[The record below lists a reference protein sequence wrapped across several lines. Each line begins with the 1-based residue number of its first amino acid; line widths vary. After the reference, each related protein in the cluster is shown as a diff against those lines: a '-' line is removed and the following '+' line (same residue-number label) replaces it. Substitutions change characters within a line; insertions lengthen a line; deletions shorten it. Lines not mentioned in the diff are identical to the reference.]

1 MCAAHGE
8 TAWPAEE
15 DQHPTTM
22 YSALLLLRS
31 TKLGRYPRRLASS
44 TSGLRIPEPTG
55 NRVDFR
61 RELQTTDRPR
71 RAATFSERSQLKY
84 ARRLVVK
91 LGSAVIT
98 REDEHGLALG
108 RLASIVEQVAE
119 CQNEGRECIMVTSG
133 AVAFGKQKLTQELLM
148 SLSMRET
155 LSPADHTREHAGTLL
170 EPRAA
175 AAVGQ
180 SGLMSL
186 YDAMFAQYG
195 VKLAQVLVTKPDFYN
210 EETRKNLFSTLSELI
225 SLNIVPI
232 INTNDAV
239 SPPPHVDEEVA
250 GGGGRRGISIKDNDS
265 LAAMLAAEVQ
275 ADLLILMSDVNG
287 IYNLPPW
294 QDGAKMLHTFSSDL
308 RGTIKF
314 GKKSK
319 VGTGGMDSKVNAALW
334 ALDRG
339 VSVVICN
346 GMQEKA
352 VKNILSGRKIGTFF
366 TETTGSTTPVEVVA
380 ENARVGSR
388 ALQALRPEERATCIN
403 VLADLLESRQGQILE
418 ANAKD
423 LDAAE
428 KSGLAKALLSRLS
441 LTPAKLKSLS
451 TGLRQIAADSLT
463 NVGRVVRRTKL
474 AEGLELKQITVPIG
488 VLLVIFES
496 RPDSLPQVAALA
508 MSSANGLLLKGGKEA
523 AHSNKYLIDLVKEA
537 LNTVGASGA
546 ISLVSTREDVGDLL
560 SMEKHIDLIIPRGS
574 SELVRTIQDQSK
586 HIPVLGH
593 AEGICHVYVDK
604 EANLPKAM
612 RIIRDA
618 KCDYPAACN
627 AMETLLIHQSHMHDT
642 FFTDVCNMLQ
652 KEGVKINSGPKLR
665 ELLTFGPPAA
675 QSMRTEYG
683 ALECTIEVVSDLDD
697 AINHI
702 HKYGSGHT
710 DVIVTEDNKRAAHF
724 QREVDSA
731 CVFHNAS
738 TRFADGY
745 RFGLGAEVGISTA
758 RIHARGPVGVDGLL
772 TTKWV
777 LHGDGDTASDFAEG
791 GSKVWLHQSLP
802 LNESA

>member
-1 MCAAHGE
+1 
-8 TAWPAEE
+8 
-15 DQHPTTM
+15 M
-22 YSALLLLRS
+22 Y
-31 TKLGRYPRRLASS
+31 TKLLTRCSRTSHLSQTRLVYASS
-44 TSGLRIPEPTG
+44 WAWMPRNQSTHPMELR
-55 NRVDFR
+55 RQV
-61 RELQTTDRPR
+61 QTTEKSRQQT
-71 RAATFSERSQLKY
+71 TFTDRSQFKY

-91 LGSAVIT
+91 LGSAIIT

-119 CQNEGRECIMVTSG
+119 CQIEGRECVMVTSG

-155 LSPADHTREHAGTLL
+155 LSPLDHSREHVGNFL

-210 EETRKNLFSTLSELI
+210 EETRKNLISTLSELI

-239 SPPPHVDEEVA
+239 SPPLPVDEEVA
-250 GGGGRRGISIKDNDS
+250 GSGGRKGISIKDNDS

-275 ADLLILMSDVNG
+275 ADLLILMSDVDG

-294 QDGAKMLHTFSSDL
+294 QDGAKLLHTFSSDL
-308 RGTIKF
+308 RETIKF
-314 GKKSK
+314 GEKSK
-319 VGTGGMDSKVNAALW
+319 VGTGGMDSKVTAALW

-339 VSVVICN
+339 ISVVICN
-346 GMQEKA
+346 GAQEKA
-352 VKNILSGRKIGTFF
+352 IKDILSGKKIGTFF
-366 TETTGSTTPVEVVA
+366 TQTPIASTPIEIVA

-388 ALQALRPEERATCIN
+388 MLQSLKPEERADCIRT
-403 VLADLLESRQGQILE
+403 LANLLENKQRDILAE
-418 ANAKD
+418 NSKD
-423 LDAAE
+423 LEEAS
-428 KSGLAKALLSRLS
+428 KSGLAKPLLSRLS
-441 LTPAKLKSLS
+441 LNPSKLKSLS
-451 TGLRQIAADSLT
+451 SGLRQIADSSLM
-463 NVGRVVRRTKL
+463 NVGRVLRRTKI

-508 MSSANGLLLKGGKEA
+508 MASANGLLLKGGKEA
-523 AHSNKYLIDLVKEA
+523 ICSNRCLIELVKEA
-537 LNTVGASGA
+537 LNPFGASNA
-546 ISLVSTREDVGDLL
+546 ISLVSTREEVSDLL
-560 SMEKHIDLIIPRGS
+560 SMDKHIDLVIPRGS
-574 SELVRTIQDQSK
+574 SEMVRTIQNQSK

-604 EANLPKAM
+604 NADLQKALK
-612 RIIRDA
+612 IIRDS

-627 AMETLLIHQSHMHDT
+627 AMETLLIHDSLMEGNFFQEVCHM
-642 FFTDVCNMLQ
+642 LR
-652 KEGVKINSGPKLR
+652 KEGVKINAGPRLR
-665 ELLTFGPPAA
+665 EQLTFGPPTAK
-675 QSMRTEYG
+675 SMKIEYG
-683 ALECTIEVVSDLDD
+683 SLECTIEIVPDIDE

-702 HKYGSGHT
+702 HKYGSYHT
-710 DVIVTEDNKRAAHF
+710 DVIVTEDPSRAKHF

-738 TRFADGY
+738 SRFADGY

-772 TTKWV
+772 TTKWI
-777 LHGDGDTASDFAEG
+777 LTGDGHTVQDFSENG
-791 GSKVWLHQSLP
+791 GLTYLHQNLSID
-802 LNESA
+802 

>member
-1 MCAAHGE
+1 
-8 TAWPAEE
+8 
-15 DQHPTTM
+15 M
-22 YSALLLLRS
+22 YSILLLTRSVRFGQSSRRFVSSFMKLRLS
-31 TKLGRYPRRLASS
+31 QLTNTRAPQTYA
-44 TSGLRIPEPTG
+44 
-55 NRVDFR
+55 R
-61 RELQTTDRPR
+61 RELQTTVRPR
-71 RAATFSERSQLKY
+71 RQQTFAERNELKY
-84 ARRLVVK
+84 ARRLVIK

-119 CQNEGRECIMVTSG
+119 CQIDGRECIMVTSG

-148 SLSMRET
+148 SMSMRET
-155 LSPADHTREHAGTLL
+155 LSPTDHTREHAGTML

-195 VKLAQVLVTKPDFYN
+195 VKIAQVLVTKPDFYN

-239 SPPPHVDEEVA
+239 SPPPDVDEEVA

-275 ADLLILMSDVNG
+275 ADLLVLMSDVDG

-294 QDGAKMLHTFSSDL
+294 QDGARMLHTFSSDL
-308 RGTIKF
+308 RNTIKF
-314 GKKSK
+314 GEKSK
-319 VGTGGMDSKVNAALW
+319 VGTGGMSSKVNAALW
-334 ALDRG
+334 AMDRG
-339 VSVVICN
+339 VAVVICN
-346 GMQEKA
+346 GTQEKA
-352 VKNILSGRKIGTFF
+352 IKSIMSGRKIGTFF
-366 TETTGSTTPVEVVA
+366 TQAAGSSTPVEVVA

-388 ALQALRPEERATCIN
+388 TLQALRPEERAECIKT
-403 VLADLLESRQGQILE
+403 LADLLETRQSEILA
-418 ANAKD
+418 ANSMD
-423 LDAAE
+423 LDAAN
-428 KSGLAKALLSRLS
+428 KNLAKALLSRLS

-451 TGLRQIAADSLT
+451 SGLRQIADDSLT
-463 NVGRVVRRTKL
+463 NVGRVIRKTRL
-474 AEGLELKQITVPIG
+474 AEDLELQQITVPIG

-523 AHSNKYLIDLVKEA
+523 AHSNKYLMTLVKEA
-537 LNTVGASGA
+537 LDKFGAANA
-546 ISLVSTREDVGDLL
+546 ISLVSTREDVSDLL

-574 SELVRTIQDQSK
+574 SELVRTIQEQSK

-593 AEGICHVYVDK
+593 AEGICHVYID
-604 EANLPKAM
+604 
-612 RIIRDA
+612 RDA
-618 KCDYPAACN
+618 DLTKALKIIKDSKCDYPAACN
-627 AMETLLIHQSHMHDT
+627 AMETLLIHESLMNNS
-642 FFTDVCNMLQ
+642 FFSDVCSMLH

-665 ELLTFGPPAA
+665 KLLTFGPPAA
-675 QSMRTEYG
+675 KSMRTEYG
-683 ALECTIEVVSDLDD
+683 ALECTIEVVSDVDD

-702 HKYGSGHT
+702 YKYGSSHT
-710 DVIVTEDNKRAAHF
+710 DVIVTEHVNTATHF

-777 LHGDGDTASDFAEG
+777 LKGDGHAVADFAEG
-791 GSKVWLHQSLP
+791 GSRTWLHQPLP
-802 LNESA
+802 LTESA

>member
-1 MCAAHGE
+1 
-8 TAWPAEE
+8 
-15 DQHPTTM
+15 M
-22 YSALLLLRS
+22 YSILLLAS
-31 TKLGRYPRRLASS
+31 TARYGHLSRRLSSSFAKLRLSQLTMVKDASQRYARRQLQ
-44 TSGLRIPEPTG
+44 TSERPRSQQTFTE
-55 NRVDFR
+55 RS
-61 RELQTTDRPR
+61 ELQ
-71 RAATFSERSQLKY
+71 Y
-84 ARRLVVK
+84 ARRLVIK

-119 CQNEGRECIMVTSG
+119 CQIDGRECIMVTSG

-148 SLSMRET
+148 SMSMRET
-155 LSPADHTREHAGTLL
+155 LSPTDHTREHAGTML

-195 VKLAQVLVTKPDFYN
+195 VKIAQVLVTKPDFYN

-239 SPPPHVDEEVA
+239 SQPPDIDDEVA
-250 GGGGRRGISIKDNDS
+250 GGRRGISIKDNDS
-265 LAAMLAAEVQ
+265 LAAMLAAEIQ
-275 ADLLILMSDVNG
+275 ADLLVLMTDVDG

-294 QDGAKMLHTFSSDL
+294 QDGAKMLHTFSSDH
-308 RGTIKF
+308 RSTIKF
-314 GKKSK
+314 GEKSK
-319 VGTGGMDSKVNAALW
+319 VGTGGMSSKVNAALW
-334 ALDRG
+334 AMDRG
-339 VSVVICN
+339 VAVVICK
-346 GMQEKA
+346 GTQEKA
-352 VKNILSGRKIGTFF
+352 IKSIITGRKIGTFF
-366 TETTGSTTPVEVVA
+366 TQTAVSTTPIEVIA
-380 ENARVGSR
+380 ENARLGSR
-388 ALQALRPEERATCIN
+388 LLQALRPEERAECIKT
-403 VLADLLESRQGQILE
+403 LADLLESRQSDILAANALDLE
-418 ANAKD
+418 AASKKN
-423 LDAAE
+423 
-428 KSGLAKALLSRLS
+428 LAKALLSRLS
-441 LTPAKLKSLS
+441 LTSAKLKSLS
-451 TGLRQIAADSLT
+451 SGLHQIAEDSLN
-463 NVGRVVRRTKL
+463 NVGRVLRRTKL
-474 AEGLELKQITVPIG
+474 AEGLELQQITVPIG

-523 AHSNKYLIDLVKEA
+523 AHSNRYLMKLVKEA
-537 LNTVGASGA
+537 LEKFDASNA

-574 SELVRTIQDQSK
+574 SDLVRTIQEQSK

-593 AEGICHVYVDK
+593 AEGVCHVYVDK
-604 EANLPKAM
+604 DADLAKALK
-612 RIIRDA
+612 IIRDS

-627 AMETLLIHQSHMHDT
+627 AMETLLIHESLMSGN
-642 FFTDVCNMLQ
+642 FFNDVCNMLH
-652 KEGVKINSGPKLR
+652 KEEVKINSGPKIR

-675 QSMRTEYG
+675 KSMRTEYG
-683 ALECTIEVVSDLDD
+683 SLECTIEVVSDIDD

-702 HKYGSGHT
+702 HKYGSNHT
-710 DVIVTEDNKRAAHF
+710 DVIVTENPNTATHF

-772 TTKWV
+772 TTKWI
-777 LHGDGDTASDFAEG
+777 LKGDGHVVADFAEG
-791 GSKVWLHQSLP
+791 GSGTYLHQPLP
-802 LNESA
+802 LTESA

>member
-1 MCAAHGE
+1 MLSTLLTRSVRLGGS
-8 TAWPAEE
+8 
-15 DQHPTTM
+15 
-22 YSALLLLRS
+22 YS
-31 TKLGRYPRRLASS
+31 RRLASS
-44 TSGLRIPEPTG
+44 STGLRLHQQTG
-55 NRVDFR
+55 NRVDLR
-61 RELQTTDRPR
+61 RELQTSERPR
-71 RAATFSERSQLKY
+71 QPQTLTERTELKY
-84 ARRLVVK
+84 SARRLVVK

-155 LSPADHTREHAGTLL
+155 LSPADHTREHAGTML

-210 EETRKNLFSTLSELI
+210 EETRKNLFSTLTELI

-232 INTNDAV
+232 VNTNDAV
-239 SPPPHVDEEVA
+239 SPPPVVDDEVA
-250 GGGGRRGISIKDNDS
+250 GGGGGRRGISIKDNDS
-265 LAAMLAAEVQ
+265 LAAMLAAEIQ
-275 ADLLILMSDVNG
+275 ADLLIMMSDVDG

-294 QDGAKMLHTFSSDL
+294 QDGARMLHTFSSDL

-314 GKKSK
+314 GQKSK

-334 ALDRG
+334 AMDRG

-346 GMQEKA
+346 GTQEKA
-352 VKNILSGRKIGTFF
+352 IKSILSGRKIGTFF
-366 TETTGSTTPVEVVA
+366 TQTTGSSTPVDVIA

-388 ALQALRPEERATCIN
+388 VLQALRPEERAECIN
-403 VLADLLESRQGQILE
+403 NLADLLESRQSEILAANALDLE
-418 ANAKD
+418 AASK
-423 LDAAE
+423 A
-428 KSGLAKALLSRLS
+428 SLAKALLSRLS
-441 LTPAKLKSLS
+441 LTTAKLKSLS
-451 TGLRQIAADSLT
+451 SGLRQIANDSLN
-463 NVGRVVRRTKL
+463 NVGRVLRRTRL
-474 AEGLELKQITVPIG
+474 AEGLELQQITVPIG

-523 AHSNKYLIDLVKEA
+523 ANSNKYLMELVKEA
-537 LNTVGASGA
+537 LNKYGAANA
-546 ISLVSTREDVGDLL
+546 ISLVSTREDVSDLL
-560 SMEKHIDLIIPRGS
+560 SMEKHIDLVIPRGS
-574 SELVRTIQDQSK
+574 SDLVRTIQEQSK

-593 AEGICHVYVDK
+593 AEGVCHVYIDQDADLV
-604 EANLPKAM
+604 KAM
-612 RIIRDA
+612 RIIRDS

-627 AMETLLIHQSHMHDT
+627 AMETLLIHESLMRGG
-642 FFTDVCNMLQ
+642 FFQDVCSMLQ

-675 QSMRTEYG
+675 KSMRTEYG
-683 ALECTIEVVSDLDD
+683 ALECTIEVVADVDD

-702 HKYGSGHT
+702 HKYGSSHT
-710 DVIVTEDNKRAAHF
+710 DVIVTEHTNTATHF

-745 RFGLGAEVGISTA
+745 RFGLGAEVGISTT

-772 TTKWV
+772 TTKWI
-777 LHGDGDTASDFAEG
+777 LKGDGHAAADFAEG
-791 GSKVWLHQSLP
+791 GDRTWLHQPLP
-802 LNESA
+802 LFTEST

>member
-1 MCAAHGE
+1 
-8 TAWPAEE
+8 
-15 DQHPTTM
+15 M
-22 YSALLLLRS
+22 YARLLLLRS
-31 TKLGRYPRRLASS
+31 TKLGCFPRRLASS
-44 TSGLRIPEPTG
+44 SSRTRIREQPG
-55 NRVDFR
+55 NRIDSR
-61 RELQTTDRPR
+61 RELQTIEGPGK
-71 RAATFSERSQLKY
+71 AAMFSERSQLTY
-84 ARRLVVK
+84 TRRLVVK

-119 CQNEGRECIMVTSG
+119 CQNGGRECIMVTSG
-133 AVAFGKQKLTQELLM
+133 AVAFGKQKLAQELLM

-155 LSPADHTREHAGTLL
+155 LSPGGHMRKRSGTPL

-210 EETRKNLFSTLSELI
+210 EETRKNLFSTLSELL

-250 GGGGRRGISIKDNDS
+250 GSGGRRGISIKDNDS
-265 LAAMLAAEVQ
+265 LAAMLAAEIQ
-275 ADLLILMSDVNG
+275 ADLLILMSDVDG

-308 RGTIKF
+308 RDTIKF
-314 GKKSK
+314 GQKSK

-346 GMQEKA
+346 GTQEKA
-352 VKNILSGRKIGTFF
+352 IKSILSGRKIGTFF
-366 TETTGSTTPVEVVA
+366 TQTSESTTPVEVVA
-380 ENARVGSR
+380 EDARISSR
-388 ALQALRPEERATCIN
+388 ILQALKPEERASCIN
-403 VLADLLESRQGQILE
+403 TLADLLESRQKEILR
-418 ANAKD
+418 ANMKD
-423 LDAAE
+423 LEEAE

-451 TGLRQIAADSLT
+451 SGLRQIASDSLT
-463 NVGRVVRRTKL
+463 IVGRVLRRTKL

-523 AHSNKYLIDLVKEA
+523 AHSNKYLMQLVKES
-537 LNTVGASGA
+537 LDTVGAANA
-546 ISLVSTREDVGDLL
+546 ISLISTREDVGDLL
-560 SMEKHIDLIIPRGS
+560 SMGKHIDLVIPRGS
-574 SELVRTIQDQSK
+574 SDLVRTIQEQSK

-604 EANLPKAM
+604 DADLSKALK
-612 RIIRDA
+612 IIKDS

-627 AMETLLIHQSHMHDT
+627 AMETLLIHENHMKGS

-652 KEGVKINSGPKLR
+652 KEGVKVNSGPKLR
-665 ELLTFGPPAA
+665 KLLTFGPPAA
-675 QSMRTEYG
+675 KSMKTEYG
-683 ALECTIEVVSDLDD
+683 ALECSIEVVSDVDD
-697 AINHI
+697 AISHI

-710 DVIVTEDNKRAAHF
+710 DVIVTENSQKAEYF
-724 QREVDSA
+724 EREVDSA

-738 TRFADGY
+738 TRFSDGY

-777 LHGDGDTASDFAEG
+777 LHGDGHAAADFAEG
-791 GSKVWLHQSLP
+791 GERVWLHQSLP

>member
-1 MCAAHGE
+1 
-8 TAWPAEE
+8 
-15 DQHPTTM
+15 
-22 YSALLLLRS
+22 
-31 TKLGRYPRRLASS
+31 
-44 TSGLRIPEPTG
+44 
-55 NRVDFR
+55 
-61 RELQTTDRPR
+61 
-71 RAATFSERSQLKY
+71 
-84 ARRLVVK
+84 
-91 LGSAVIT
+91 
-98 REDEHGLALG
+98 
-108 RLASIVEQVAE
+108 
-119 CQNEGRECIMVTSG
+119 MVTSG

-155 LSPADHTREHAGTLL
+155 LSPADHTREHAGTML

-210 EETRKNLFSTLSELI
+210 EETRKNLFSTLTELI

-239 SPPPHVDEEVA
+239 SPPPVVDEEVA
-250 GGGGRRGISIKDNDS
+250 AAGGRRGISIKDNDS
-265 LAAMLAAEVQ
+265 LAAMLAAEIQ
-275 ADLLILMSDVNG
+275 ASLLVIMSDVDG

-294 QDGAKMLHTFSSDL
+294 QDGARMLHTFSSDH

-314 GKKSK
+314 GEKSK

-334 ALDRG
+334 AMDRG

-346 GMQEKA
+346 GTQEKA
-352 VKNILSGRKIGTFF
+352 IKSILSGRKIGTFF
-366 TETTGSTTPVEVVA
+366 TQTTGSSTPVEVIA
-380 ENARVGSR
+380 ENGVLTVVGLTSANINEIPARVGSR
-388 ALQALRPEERATCIN
+388 TMQALRPEERAECIN
-403 VLADLLESRQGQILE
+403 TLADLLETKQSEILAANALDLE
-418 ANAKD
+418 AASK
-423 LDAAE
+423 A
-428 KSGLAKALLSRLS
+428 SLAKALMSRLS

-451 TGLRQIAADSLT
+451 SGLRQIAVDSLN
-463 NVGRVVRRTKL
+463 NVGRVVRRTRL
-474 AEGLELKQITVPIG
+474 ADDLELQQVTVPIG

-523 AHSNKYLIDLVKEA
+523 ANSNKYLMELVKEA
-537 LNTVGASGA
+537 LNKFGAANA
-546 ISLVSTREDVGDLL
+546 ISLVSTREDVSDLL

-574 SELVRTIQDQSK
+574 SELVRTIQEQSK

-593 AEGICHVYVDK
+593 AEGVCHVYVDK
-604 EANLPKAM
+604 DADLAKAM
-612 RIIRDA
+612 RIVRDS

-627 AMETLLIHQSHMHDT
+627 AMETLLIHESLMSGS
-642 FFTDVCNMLQ
+642 FFTDVCSMLQ
-652 KEGVKINSGPKLR
+652 REGVKINSGPKLR
-665 ELLTFGPPAA
+665 ELLTFSPPAA
-675 QSMRTEYG
+675 KSMRTEYG
-683 ALECTIEVVSDLDD
+683 ALECTIEVVSDVDD

-702 HKYGSGHT
+702 HKYGSSHT
-710 DVIVTEDNKRAAHF
+710 DVIVTEKTDVAVHF

-731 CVFHNAS
+731 CVFYNAS
-738 TRFADGY
+738 SRFADGY

-777 LHGDGDTASDFAEG
+777 LKGDGHAAADFAEG
-791 GSKVWLHQSLP
+791 GSKSWLHQSLP
-802 LNESA
+802 LYESV

>member
-1 MCAAHGE
+1 
-8 TAWPAEE
+8 
-15 DQHPTTM
+15 M
-22 YSALLLLRS
+22 YSILLLTRS
-31 TKLGRYPRRLASS
+31 ARLGNKPRRLTSS
-44 TSGLRIPEPTG
+44 LGPLLPQLTSNG
-55 NRVDFR
+55 VSR
-61 RELQTTDRPR
+61 RELQTSERPR
-71 RAATFSERSQLKY
+71 RQQTFTERSELKY
-84 ARRLVVK
+84 ARRLVIK

-119 CQNEGRECIMVTSG
+119 CQIDGRECIMVTSG

-148 SLSMRET
+148 SMSMRET
-155 LSPADHTREHAGTLL
+155 LSPTDHTREHA

-195 VKLAQVLVTKPDFYN
+195 VKIAQVLVTKPDFYN

-239 SPPPHVDEEVA
+239 SPPPDVDEEVA

-275 ADLLILMSDVNG
+275 ADLLILMSDVDG

-294 QDGAKMLHTFSSDL
+294 QDGARMLHTFSSDL

-314 GKKSK
+314 GQKSK
-319 VGTGGMDSKVNAALW
+319 VGTGGMDAKVNAALW
-334 ALDRG
+334 AMDRG
-339 VSVVICN
+339 VAVVICN
-346 GMQEKA
+346 GTQEKA
-352 VKNILSGRKIGTFF
+352 IKSIMSGRKIGTLF
-366 TETTGSTTPVEVVA
+366 TQAAGSSTPIEVVA
-380 ENARVGSR
+380 ENARVGCR
-388 ALQALRPEERATCIN
+388 KLQALSPEERAECIKI
-403 VLADLLESRQGQILE
+403 LADLLESRQSEILA
-418 ANAKD
+418 ANALD
-423 LDAAE
+423 LEDAS
-428 KSGLAKALLSRLS
+428 KKNLAQVLLSRLS

-451 TGLRQIAADSLT
+451 SGLRQIADDSLN
-463 NVGRVVRRTKL
+463 NVGRVVRRTRL
-474 AEGLELKQITVPIG
+474 ADGLELAQITVPIG

-523 AHSNKYLIDLVKEA
+523 ANSNKYLMVLVKEA
-537 LNTVGASGA
+537 LEKFGASNA

-574 SELVRTIQDQSK
+574 SELVRTIQEQSK

-593 AEGICHVYVDK
+593 AEGICHVYIDK
-604 EANLPKAM
+604 YADIAKAM
-612 RIIRDA
+612 KIIRDS

-627 AMETLLIHQSHMHDT
+627 AMETLLIHESLMSGS
-642 FFTDVCNMLQ
+642 FFSDVCSMLK

-675 QSMRTEYG
+675 KSMRTEYG
-683 ALECTIEVVSDLDD
+683 ALECTVEVVSDVDD
-697 AINHI
+697 AISHI
-702 HKYGSGHT
+702 HQYGSSHT
-710 DVIVTEDNKRAAHF
+710 DVIVSEDTSTAAHF

-745 RFGLGAEVGISTA
+745 RFGLGAEVGISTT

-772 TTKWV
+772 TTKWI
-777 LHGDGDTASDFAEG
+777 LKGDGHTAADFAEG
-791 GSKVWLHQSLP
+791 GTRTWLHQSLP
-802 LNESA
+802 LTESA

>member
-1 MCAAHGE
+1 
-8 TAWPAEE
+8 
-15 DQHPTTM
+15 M
-22 YSALLLLRS
+22 YARLLLLRS
-31 TKLGRYPRRLASS
+31 SKLGCFPRRLASS
-44 TSGLRIPEPTG
+44 SSGPRVPEQAS
-55 NRVDFR
+55 RVDSR
-61 RELQTTDRPR
+61 RELQTTEGPR
-71 RAATFSERSQLKY
+71 KATMFNDRSQLNY
-84 ARRLVVK
+84 TRRLVVK

-119 CQNEGRECIMVTSG
+119 CQNGGRECIMVTSG
-133 AVAFGKQKLTQELLM
+133 AVAFGKQKLAQELLM

-155 LSPADHTREHAGTLL
+155 LSPGGHMRKRSGTPL

-210 EETRKNLFSTLSELI
+210 EETRNNLFSTLSELL

-250 GGGGRRGISIKDNDS
+250 GSGGRRGISIKDNDS
-265 LAAMLAAEVQ
+265 LAAMLAAEIQ
-275 ADLLILMSDVNG
+275 ADLLILMSDVDG

-294 QDGAKMLHTFSSDL
+294 QDGAKMLHTFSMDL
-308 RGTIKF
+308 RDTIKF
-314 GKKSK
+314 GQKSK
-319 VGTGGMDSKVNAALW
+319 VGTGGMDAKVNAALW

-346 GMQEKA
+346 GTQEKA
-352 VKNILSGRKIGTFF
+352 IKNILSGRKIGTFF
-366 TETTGSTTPVEVVA
+366 TQTTEISTPVEVVA
-380 ENARVGSR
+380 EEARTGSR
-388 ALQALRPEERATCIN
+388 ALQALRPEERASCIN
-403 VLADLLESRQGQILE
+403 ALADLLESRQKEILE
-418 ANAKD
+418 ANRKD
-423 LDAAE
+423 LEAAE
-428 KSGLAKALLSRLS
+428 KTGLAKALLSRLS

-451 TGLRQIAADSLT
+451 SGLRQIANDSLT
-463 NVGRVVRRTKL
+463 NVGRVLRRTKL
-474 AEGLELKQITVPIG
+474 AEGLELRQITVPIG

-508 MSSANGLLLKGGKEA
+508 ISSANGLLLKGGKEA
-523 AHSNKYLIDLVKEA
+523 TNSNKYLMELVKEA
-537 LNTVGASGA
+537 LSPVGAANA
-546 ISLVSTREDVGDLL
+546 ISLISTREDVGDLL
-560 SMEKHIDLIIPRGS
+560 SMGKHIDLVIPRGS
-574 SELVRTIQDQSK
+574 SDLVRSIQEQSK

-593 AEGICHVYVDK
+593 AEGICHVFVDRD
-604 EANLPKAM
+604 ADLVKALK
-612 RIIRDA
+612 IIRDS

-627 AMETLLIHQSHMHDT
+627 AMETLLIHESHMKSN
-642 FFTDVCNMLQ
+642 FFNDVCSMLQ
-652 KEGVKINSGPKLR
+652 NEGVKVNSGPKLR
-665 ELLTFGPPAA
+665 KQLTFGPPPAK
-675 QSMRTEYG
+675 SMKTEYG
-683 ALECTIEVVSDLDD
+683 SLECAIEVVSDIED

-710 DVIVTEDNKRAAHF
+710 DCIVTENKERATYF

-738 TRFADGY
+738 TRFSDGY

-777 LHGDGDTASDFAEG
+777 LQGNGHAAADFGEG
-791 GSKVWLHQSLP
+791 GEVWLHQSLP
-802 LNESA
+802 LNEI